1 MTDSVALV
9 KQFDNM
15 RAFMMKVMEENRQL
29 KHRCEVFEASEKRFT
44 ETITKQSEAYEETI
58 REAEFTIEELET
70 KLSDKDKY
78 EETIRVLQ
86 TKIASQHQEFHFAI
100 VDKDKKIA
108 ELEKKVNRKAY
119 EKKYKEQ
126 NKDKIKKQNKEYKEK
141 NKEVIKS
148 KGAEIVNCPCG
159 KTHRYDN
166 TRRHKMSAFHQKWLA
181 GQSETQTSA

>member
-1 MTDSVALV
+1 MIIFKEKYNKMTDMEELV

-15 RAFMMKVMEENRQL
+15 RAFMMKVMEENKQL
-29 KHRCEVFEASEKRFT
+29 KYYCD
-44 ETITKQSEAYEETI
+44 AYEDTI
-58 REAEFTIEELET
+58 KEAEFTIEELET
-70 KLSDKDKY
+70 KLSDKY
-78 EETIRVLQ
+78 
-86 TKIASQHQEFHFAI
+86 
-100 VDKDKKIA
+100 KKIA

-141 NKEVIKS
+141 NKEMIKS

-166 TRRHKMSAFHQKWLA
+166 TRRHKMSKFHQEWLA